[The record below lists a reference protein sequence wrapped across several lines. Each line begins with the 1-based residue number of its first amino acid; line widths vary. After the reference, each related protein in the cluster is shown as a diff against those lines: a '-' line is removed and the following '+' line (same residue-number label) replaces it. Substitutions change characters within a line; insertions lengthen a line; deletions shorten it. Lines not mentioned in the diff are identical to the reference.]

1 MKLSLVIPVWNDLP
15 GLDRLLRQVS
25 ELGVFA
31 EIFVVDDASDEPA
44 GPSTVPAAAAV
55 ADRLTWLRS
64 AQRRGAGH
72 ARNLAL
78 ERVSGDHVIFFDSD
92 DLFTK
97 DFPAIVALAAAE
109 TRPFDFLMF
118 RHHDS
123 RVLQNGGSGMLH
135 DDEARW
141 QRACVDRA
149 PKDGTQKQGTIVV
162 PPGPAQILA
171 RVSAYPWNKIYR
183 TEFLRSQRIRCTE
196 TMVHNDVELH
206 WTSFIMARRILAT
219 TMTGATHFVSTGGM
233 RLTNRRNAER
243 LEVFRSFENVLT
255 RLRTAPTAERL
266 GFLHPFTRFASD
278 LLSWVR
284 NNIDAEHHHEL
295 RRRTRAFYLSGM
307 NPDWMR
313 LIAFRDPALA
323 RRINRS
329 IIEEGL
335 S

>member
-1 MKLSLVIPVWNDLP
+1 M
-15 GLDRLLRQVS
+15 
-25 ELGVFA
+25 
-31 EIFVVDDASDEPA
+31 
-44 GPSTVPAAAAV
+44 
-55 ADRLTWLRS
+55 
-64 AQRRGAGH
+64 
-72 ARNLAL
+72 
-78 ERVSGDHVIFFDSD
+78 
-92 DLFTK
+92 
-97 DFPAIVALAAAE
+97 
-109 TRPFDFLMF
+109 
-118 RHHDS
+118 
-123 RVLQNGGSGMLH
+123 
-135 DDEARW
+135 
-141 QRACVDRA
+141 
-149 PKDGTQKQGTIVV
+149 V